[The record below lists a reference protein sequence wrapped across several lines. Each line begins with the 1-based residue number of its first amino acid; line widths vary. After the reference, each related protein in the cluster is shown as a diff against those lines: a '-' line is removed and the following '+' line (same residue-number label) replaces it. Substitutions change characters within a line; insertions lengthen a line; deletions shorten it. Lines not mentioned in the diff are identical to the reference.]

1 MTIAPDPHGFDS
13 LSLDWL
19 RAKPGGKWAKYEGDL
34 AAWVA
39 DMDFRPAPAIAAALR
54 AVADTDD
61 YGYPAWQG
69 RFPSPAEDAFVAW
82 SARRHGWHIDAADV
96 VALADVVQGLQ
107 LVLHTSTAP
116 GDRVVV
122 HTPAYPPFLGSVE
135 KTGREVVRLPARRDA
150 SSTTGWSFDYDWLD
164 AELTARPA
172 RALMLSHPHNPT
184 GHVFGEGELR
194 LMADLAERHDLLI
207 ISDEIHADLT
217 FAPHVHRPMALFA
230 PARTVTVSA
239 PSKAFAMPGLRYAVA
254 HFGSPAAREAV
265 KTLPD
270 HLLGAVSITAVAAS
284 VAAWT
289 DSDEWLAGVVARLDA
304 NRHLVAELV
313 AQHLPGVVY
322 TPPAAT
328 YLAWLDCRALGL
340 GDDPSQH
347 FAQRGVRLSEGPNFG
362 VEGLGHVRL
371 NFATAPNV
379 LRELVARMA
388 S

>member
-1 MTIAPDPHGFDS
+1 MTDPYGFDS

-39 DMDFRPAPAIAAALR
+39 DMDFRPSAAIAQALR
-54 AVADTDD
+54 DVADADD
-61 YGYPAWQG
+61 FGYPDWQG
-69 RFPSPAEDAFVAW
+69 RFPSPAEHAFVAW
-82 SARRHGWHIDAADV
+82 SARRYGWHIDADDLLP
-96 VALADVVQGLQ
+96 LADVVQGLQ

-116 GDRVVV
+116 GDRVVI
-122 HTPAYPPFLGSVE
+122 HTPVYPPFLSSVE
-135 KTGREVVRLPARRDA
+135 KTGREVVRLPAQRD
-150 SSTTGWSFDYDWLD
+150 STSPTGWSFDYAWLD

-172 RALMLSHPHNPT
+172 KAMMLSHPHNPT
-184 GHVFGEGELR
+184 GHVYGDDELR
-194 LMADLAERHDLLI
+194 LLAELAERHDLLI

-217 FAPHVHRPMALFA
+217 FAPFVHRPMALYA
-230 PARTVTVSA
+230 PTRTVTVTA
-239 PSKAFAMPGLRYAVA
+239 PSKAFAMPGLRYALA
-254 HFGSPAAREAV
+254 HFGSAAARAAV
-265 KTLPD
+265 GLLPD
-270 HLLGAVSITAVAAS
+270 HMLGSVSITAVAAS

-289 DSDEWLAGVVARLDA
+289 ESDEWLAGVVARLDA
-304 NRHLVAELV
+304 NRHLLTELL

-328 YLAWLDCRALGL
+328 YLAWLDCRALAL

-362 VEGLGHVRL
+362 VEGLGHTRL

-379 LRELVARMA
+379 LREVVAQMA
-388 S
+388 G